1 MHVVYKIECF
11 HVYNIIDD
19 VANFVQDELQN
30 SQTPE
35 LQSVPVSTAVMKQIG
50 IDICNLLEING

>member
-30 SQTPE
+30 SQTLE
-35 LQSVPVSTAVMKQIG
+35 LQSVPVSTLIMKQIG
-50 IDICNLLEING
+50 N